1 LKLLLLISFFDS
13 FLFPRNILHEDRFNP
28 AHLHEKRFE
37 AVITSETRFEL
48 AELRTF
54 GLYSQ
59 IDHYSLKAASFGCES
74 YRENFFAFGFGFPV
88 SGNFALGLNV
98 AALNVWIKDICNEFT
113 YGLKAGGQFENEFFL
128 ISSWINNINVPR
140 LSSVDYVPL
149 SYSVCF
155 LHKVSSSLDFRL
167 AVRGVE
173 AALPFYN
180 FGLTFAPRE
189 MLLLSLSVNSRPI
202 LLEYGLQLS
211 LGKMFLSYSGSRHQQ
226 LGLTHNVGMGFVQ

>member
-1 LKLLLLISFFDS
+1 MKLLLLISFFDT
-13 FLFPRNILHEDRFNP
+13 FLFPRNILHEDQFNP
-28 AHLHEKRFE
+28 AHLQEKRFE
-37 AVITSETRFEL
+37 IVLASEMRFEL

-59 IDHYSLKAASFGCES
+59 IDRYSLKATSFGCES

-88 SGNFALGLNV
+88 GGNFAVGINV
-98 AALNVWIKDICNEFT
+98 AGLNVWIKDMCNEFT
-113 YGLKAGGQFENEFFL
+113 YGLKIGGQFENELFL

-140 LSSVDYVPL
+140 VSALDYVPL
-149 SYSVCF
+149 SYSVRF
-155 LHKVSSSLDFRL
+155 LYKVSSNLHFRL

-173 AALPFYN
+173 AELPFYN

-202 LLEYGLQLS
+202 LLEYGLRLS
-211 LGKMFLSYSGSRHQQ
+211 LGKMFLGYSGNRHQQ
-226 LGLTHNVGMGFVQ
+226 LGLTHSIGMGFVQ